1 MTQQQQG
8 TRTQLTDLP
17 EIMVELSESELRI
30 VSGGARTAF
39 ACYAQNVA
47 STSAFTNRTDYITG
61 GDHDSD

>member
-1 MTQQQQG
+1 MTRKQQG
-8 TRTQLTDLP
+8 TRTQITNLP
-17 EIMVELSESELRI
+17 EITVELSESELRI
-30 VSGGARTAF
+30 VSGGVRTAL